1 MRLSLLHFFSAATG
15 FSLLAAQ
22 EAPIEVTPV
31 ANGGVREV
39 LTGPV
44 GAWGQIESY
53 QVPLSCPERYVS
65 LFQTPSQQV
74 EWQLKASSVEE
85 LGKLLESAG
94 LTKEEAESLLY
105 GAHVMSDS
113 EGARVFPDAE
123 KVFGLSVK
131 TRQILYTL
139 LSRFPENRFHH
150 RPIYINNE
158 NLSQWFQGA
167 EIPRSAIE
175 DVAMLAYPTPRG
187 PGYFFSDLP
196 VTLRRADSART
207 ERNLLKALL
216 RRPGLVARVRLD
228 CGVPLDQIADYW
240 TAGYKNKEV
249 LPLLESIV
257 RTADKPVIDVA
268 HLLPAGSRQL
278 LNRFPSPVHGASG
291 RYPDWFWTCYNFFLR
306 APVDVY
312 ADDPDLNAM
321 LFTEFKPTMP
331 PLQFGDLILLNSEN
345 RIVHGCIHIADDLVF
360 TKNGP
365 DIFSPWVLM
374 RISEVVSFHDL
385 YGDVTLGAYRK
396 IPPSP
401 AYEE

>member
-1 MRLSLLHFFSAATG
+1 MRPTLTVLFL
-15 FSLLAAQ
+15 LLAGGYRLFAQ
-22 EAPIEVTPV
+22 EAHAPVTPI
-31 ANGGVREV
+31 ANRSTREV
-39 LTGPV
+39 RTGSP

-53 QVPLSCPERYVS
+53 QVPLSCPEKYVS

-74 EWQLKASSVEE
+74 EWHLKAGTVEE
-85 LGKLLESAG
+85 LGELLESAG
-94 LTKEEAESLLY
+94 LTREESESILY

-113 EGARVFPDAE
+113 EGARVFPDEE
-123 KVFGLSVK
+123 KVFSLPVETRVK
-131 TRQILYTL
+131 LYSL
-139 LSRFPENRFHH
+139 LSHFQENRFHH

-167 EIPRSAIE
+167 EIPLSAVE
-175 DVAMLAYPTPRG
+175 DVAQLAYPTPRG
-187 PGYFFSDLP
+187 PGYFFADLP
-196 VTLRRADSART
+196 VTLRRADSAVT

-216 RRPGLVARVRLD
+216 RRPGLIARVRLD

-268 HLLPAGSRQL
+268 HLLPPGARQL
-278 LNRFPSPVHGASG
+278 LNCFPSPVHGASG

-306 APVDVY
+306 SPVDIY
-312 ADDPDLNAM
+312 ADDPNRNSI

-331 PLQFGDLILLNSEN
+331 PLQFGDLILLNSGNET
-345 RIVHGCIHIADDLVF
+345 VHGCIHIADDLVF

-401 AYEE
+401 AYEQ